1 MSDLLIKKLRKIVGA
16 ANVLDGLVDRQTYEY
31 DAYSE
36 RHLPRAV
43 VFVHS
48 TEEVSMVCR
57 LLSSEG
63 VPFVARGYGTNVA
76 GGTLALQGA
85 IILQMGRMNKVLEV
99 DIPNQCVVVQ
109 AGAFNADVS
118 AALAPYGFY
127 YAPDPSSVTAS
138 SIGGNI
144 AMNAGGPH
152 CFKYGVTSNYVLGL
166 EVVLPDGEV
175 VWLGGK
181 TLDSPG
187 LELARLFVGSEGTLG
202 TVTAA
207 ALRILRLPETVRTM
221 LAVFPTV
228 EAAGK
233 AVSDTIAR
241 GLVPA
246 TLEMMDNAVINV
258 VEDSMACGFP
268 RDAGAVLIIELD
280 GVRDGM
286 DQVAQEIAAIC
297 RACDALEV
305 TVAGDE
311 AEREALWRGRR
322 GSFAAMTRLAPSYLS
337 MDGVVPP
344 TMLPEV
350 LRRVRE
356 IGRRHDLGVFTVL
369 HAGDGNLHP
378 LVLFDDRVEEQKRN
392 AELVNMEILAAC
404 VELGGAVS
412 GEHGIGVEKL
422 EAMHLV
428 FSEDDLHVQRLVKE
442 VFDPRG
448 LANPGKLLPSEEPRS
463 SALGGKGAAGGTVP
477 GDGAPREAE
486 TAKGGRHRGGVGEAH
501 GSAQTDGSWLAR
513 RIASVVGDENVSE
526 PAFMDVR
533 GLRAPVEVFPGDE
546 RQLAEVMR
554 MAYEDRLAVCVRGGG
569 TKLQWGNRPRRLD
582 LLVSTARLCET
593 VDLNPDDLT
602 VTVQA
607 GRMATGLRDEV
618 AAVRRILPLYSARR
632 GPATVGGVISS
643 GVYGLRTAVR
653 GGLKDVVSG
662 VRVVL
667 ADGTVVRFGGRTMK
681 NVAGYDM
688 TKLFV
693 GSCGTLGVI
702 SEATVRLLPRP
713 DVQAV
718 VVVPGGSLQEA
729 AEAARRILG
738 SHLAPIALEVASSR
752 FIPVEGPVGTDEVWL
767 VAGFHGHRAEVDRSV
782 REVEEIAGR
791 RADRVLE
798 DDEADA
804 FYEAIPAPS
813 DMGPPPRD
821 LLTARA
827 IVPVGRIWDLA
838 QRAVR
843 EARSAGLQMA
853 YRVGAGRGRIEV
865 VLDLASA
872 GERQLQALPAYL
884 DGLRAQAQSCGGSL
898 IVREGLDH
906 LPSDFDAWGDPGAA
920 LALMKRIKE
929 KLDPYHMLNPG
940 RYVGG
945 M

>member
-1 MSDLLIKKLRKIVGA
+1 MSDPLVKKLRKIVGA

-48 TEEVSMVCR
+48 TEEVSQVSR
-57 LLSSEG
+57 LLNGEG
-63 VPFVARGYGTNVA
+63 VPLVARGYGTNVA

-85 IILQMGRMNKVLEV
+85 ILLQMGRMNKVLEV
-99 DIPNQCVVVQ
+99 DIANQCVVVQ
-109 AGAFNADVS
+109 AGVFNADVS
-118 AALAPYGFY
+118 AALAPHGFY

-166 EVVLPDGEV
+166 EVVLPDGQV

-181 TLDSPG
+181 SLDSPG

-207 ALRILRLPETVRTM
+207 ALRILRLPETIRTM

-246 TLEMMDNAVINV
+246 TLEMMDNAVVNV
-258 VEDSMACGFP
+258 VEDAMACGFP
-268 RDAGAVLIIELD
+268 RDAGAVLLIELD
-280 GVRDGM
+280 GLRDGM
-286 DQVAQEIAAIC
+286 DEMAQEIAAIC
-297 RACDALEV
+297 RACGALEV
-305 TVAGDE
+305 TVAKDE

-350 LRRVRE
+350 LGRVRE

-378 LVLFDDRVEEQKRN
+378 LVLFDDRVEEQKKN

-428 FSEDDLHVQRLVKE
+428 FSEDDLRVQRLVKQ

-448 LANPGKLLPSEEPRS
+448 LSNPGKLLPPEGARPATPAKSNRRS
-463 SALGGKGAAGGTVP
+463 GRSAEV
-477 GDGAPREAE
+477 
-486 TAKGGRHRGGVGEAH
+486 
-501 GSAQTDGSWLAR
+501 DGSRLAER
-513 RIASVVGDENVSE
+513 LASVVGGDNVAA
-526 PAFMDVR
+526 PASMTIR
-533 GLRAPVEVFPGDE
+533 GLRAPVEVYPGDE
-546 RQLAEVMR
+546 QQLAEVMR
-554 MAYEDRLAVCVRGGG
+554 LAHADRLAVCVRGGG
-569 TKLQWGNRPRRLD
+569 TKLEWGNRPRGLD

-593 VDLNPDDLT
+593 VDLDPDDLT

-607 GRMATGLRDEV
+607 GRVATALRDEV
-618 AAVRRILPLYSARR
+618 AGVRRILPLYSARR
-632 GPATVGGVISS
+632 GPATVGGVIST

-667 ADGTVVRFGGRTMK
+667 ADGSVVKFGGRTMK

-713 DVQAV
+713 DVQALV
-718 VVVPGGSLQEA
+718 IVPSGSLEEA
-729 AEAARRILG
+729 GRAARRVLG
-738 SHLAPIALEVASSR
+738 SHLAPVALEVASPR
-752 FIPVEGPVGTDEVWL
+752 FIPVEGPGGPSGVWL

-791 RADRVLE
+791 RAERVLE

-821 LLTARA
+821 LVTARA
-827 IVPVGRIWDLA
+827 IVPVGQIWDLA

-843 EARSAGLQMA
+843 EAQAAGLEMA
-853 YRVGAGRGRIEV
+853 YRVGAGRGRIEI

-872 GERQLQALPAYL
+872 GERQSQALPSYL
-884 DGLRAQAQSCGGSL
+884 GGLRAQAQQGGGSL

-929 KLDPYHMLNPG
+929 KLDPHDMLNPG